1 MKITEEEL
9 KTLSEYYD
17 THDTSD
23 EMENGEWIQAVMP
36 PSVVKHYVENLGGLG
51 DSYDDYRI
59 DHAARIVSKMYDL
72 FKSRTWVD
80 IHDFNKVVDNVVG
93 ESYDD
98 RYWDG
103 NW

>member
-1 MKITEEEL
+1 MNEQEL
-9 KTLSEYYD
+9 QTLREYYD
-17 THDTSD
+17 THDTSS
-23 EMENGEWIQAVMP
+23 EMEDGEWVEMP

-59 DHAARIVSKMYDL
+59 DHAAWIASKMYDL

-80 IHDFNKVVDNVVG
+80 IHDFNKVVDDVVG
-93 ESYDD
+93 ESYDE

-103 NW
+103 NS